1 MVTSVLRLVP
11 LCVLLVC
18 TFALAAGALASG
30 GPVFTVV
37 PSGRGQDAS
46 LNQAIRR
53 QLKADHVALATL
65 LDAQRVTV
73 ALLRRTRAEI
83 TRAADPFP
91 ADDRAA
97 RLQQRLAANTERVS
111 RLRRAIRGLE
121 LALRPVAVPVSLR
134 SSSSAAI
141 GSYAVSIAERYL
153 GVRYVWGGG
162 DPSSGFD
169 CSGFV
174 RYVYAQLG
182 IRLPHYA
189 ASQYA
194 ITMHV
199 DPSQLQPGDL
209 VFFEPRADGPGHVG
223 MYVGNGVFIEAP
235 HTGDVV
241 RLTELSTEASLIGF
255 VGATRPAA

>member
-1 MVTSVLRLVP
+1 METSVLRLV
-11 LCVLLVC
+11 LLGSLLVC
-18 TFALAAGALASG
+18 TLTVAAAALASG

-37 PSGRGQDAS
+37 PSGGGQHQS
-46 LNQAIRR
+46 LNRAIRR
-53 QLKADHVALATL
+53 QLKVDHGAVATL
-65 LDAQRVTV
+65 LRARRVTV
-73 ALLRRTRAEI
+73 VLLRRTEAEI

-91 ADDRAA
+91 ADARAV
-97 RLQQRLAANTERVS
+97 RLQQRLAANTERAS
-111 RLRRAIRGLE
+111 RIRRAIRGLE

-162 DPSSGFD
+162 DPNSGFD

-174 RYVYAQLG
+174 KYVYAQLG

-223 MYVGNGVFIEAP
+223 VYVGNGVFIEAP

-241 RLTELSTEASLIGF
+241 KLTELSTEASLIGF
-255 VGATRPAA
+255 VGASRPAA

>member
-1 MVTSVLRLVP
+1 METSVLRPVS
-11 LCVLLVC
+11 LCAVVVC
-18 TFALAAGALASG
+18 TLALAAGALASG

-37 PSGRGQDAS
+37 PSGGGQHES

-53 QLKADHVALATL
+53 QLKADHRKLATL
-65 LDAQRVTV
+65 LRAQRVNA
-73 ALLRRTRAEI
+73 ALLRRTQAEI
-83 TRAADPFP
+83 MRAADPFP

-97 RLQQRLAANTERVS
+97 DLQQRLAGNTKRAS
-111 RLRRAIRGLE
+111 RIRRSIRGLE
-121 LALRPVAVPVSLR
+121 LALRPVAVPVTLR

-141 GSYAVSIAERYL
+141 GSYAVSIAEHYL

-199 DPSQLQPGDL
+199 DPSELQPGDL

-241 RLTELSTEASLIGF
+241 KLTELSTEASLIGF
-255 VGATRPAA
+255 VGASRPAA

>member
-1 MVTSVLRLVP
+1 MQTSVLRLVS
-11 LCVLLVC
+11 LCALLVC
-18 TFALAAGALASG
+18 TLAPAAAARASG

-37 PSGRGQDAS
+37 PSGGGQNES

-53 QLKADHVALATL
+53 QLKADHGAVATL
-65 LDAQRVTV
+65 LRARRVTV
-73 ALLRRTRAEI
+73 ALLRRNEAEI
-83 TRAADPFP
+83 MRAADPFP
-91 ADDRAA
+91 ADARAVL
-97 RLQQRLAANTERVS
+97 LQQRLAANTERAS
-111 RLRRAIRGLE
+111 RIRRAIRGLE

-134 SSSSAAI
+134 SSSSAI
-141 GSYAVSIAERYL
+141 GAYAVSIAERYL

-162 DPSSGFD
+162 DPSAGFD

-174 RYVYAQLG
+174 KYVYAQLG

-223 MYVGNGVFIEAP
+223 IYVGNGVFIEAP

-241 RLTELSTEASLIGF
+241 KLTELSTEASLIGF
-255 VGATRPAA
+255 VGASRPAA